1 MAGGRE
7 EVVIRVAFVVVV
19 VLFLQLPKKH
29 PKGSSL
35 LPHLNLQTG
44 CTFWYRLTHV
54 VQWRNKPS
62 AAPAG
67 AQNGKGT
74 K

>member
-1 MAGGRE
+1 
-7 EVVIRVAFVVVV
+7 VVIRVAFVVVV

-54 VQWRNKPS
+54 VQWRN
-62 AAPAG
+62 
-67 AQNGKGT
+67 
-74 K
+74 